1 VEEKGAG
8 AHAHCNALQH
18 MATHCNAT
26 SSICGVEGGDGMHAA
41 SSSAHDASGD
51 DTSALSGTATHCNTL
66 QRTATSLSPPMHGA
80 CSDDRSAVRRRAVS
94 VSVSVSVGVS
104 VPLKATSSVSM
115 AAAAGAAQQKSP
127 INSQKS
133 PTHPQTSVGK
143 TVALQPAA
151 AVGFERTPS
160 QRTPSQRTPS
170 ERTAAERKAS
180 KTTPSLRPRPRHP
193 MLLRNR
199 RVSAQFPKTNLRK
212 SGV

>member
-1 VEEKGAG
+1 
-8 AHAHCNALQH
+8 
-18 MATHCNAT
+18 
-26 SSICGVEGGDGMHAA
+26 MHAA
-41 SSSAHDASGD
+41 FSSVHGASGD
-51 DTSALSGTATHCNTL
+51 NTSAPSGTATHCNTL

-80 CSDDRSAVRRRAVS
+80 RSDDRSAVRRRAVS
-94 VSVSVSVGVS
+94 VSVSVSV
-104 VPLKATSSVSM
+104 PLRATSSVSM
-115 AAAAGAAQQKSP
+115 AAAAGGAQQKSP

-133 PTHPQTSVGK
+133 PTHPQTNLGK

-151 AVGFERTPS
+151 AVAFERKYS
-160 QRTPSQRTPS
+160 QRTPSQRAPS

-212 SGV
+212 SDV